1 MTGLDLTIQILVIL
15 LLATAIVW
23 VMLDIIGRIR

>member
-1 MTGLDLTIQILVIL
+1 MTGIELTIQILVIL

>member
-1 MTGLDLTIQILVIL
+1 MTGIDLTIQILVIL
-15 LLATAIVW
+15 LLASAIAW

>member
-15 LLATAIVW
+15 LLTTAIAW